1 MKRDQM
7 TSWSSGPE
15 QNKWASLSL
24 WKHYAGQHSL
34 VWGSRSI
41 EKGRSL
47 GGMILAVLIL
57 NGREGAQAQGRN
69 LFEHLLDIQ
78 L

>member
-7 TSWSSGPE
+7 TSQSSGPE
-15 QNKWASLSL
+15 QNKWTSLSL
-24 WKHYAGQHSL
+24 RKHYAGQQSL

-41 EKGRSL
+41 EEGRSL

-57 NGREGAQAQGRN
+57 YGREGAQAQERN
-69 LFEHLLDIQ
+69 LFDYLLDIQ
-78 L
+78 S